1 MMNALVVNGLFI
13 GFCEGHKAMCLFLIY
28 SLLMILCW

>member
-1 MMNALVVNGLFI
+1 MMNALVENGLFI
-13 GFCEGHKAMCLFLIY
+13 GFCEGAQGNVSVSYY